1 MRIIRLPGIHHDA
14 NASLVVGKEEAIL
27 IDVGTSWYQMLQVE
41 RIKGHIE
48 DGPPLV
54 NILLSN
60 RRFPFSGGAK
70 AISEAFDNALIH
82 IGEEGVSA
90 LETGDFFSTW
100 ANRFDSDMPV
110 TISNPLDDGD
120 VFAIDDRGI
129 ECISTPGHAPEA
141 MCFFQ
146 EDLSVLF
153 AGSLI
158 SRADT
163 PIRWDLPGGCLPDL
177 ADSVTGIMELELENL
192 LASRGPSIKGR
203 KHIQDVLDKHLQFFD
218 KVISDDGVIPKSWAK
233 PTPTSL
239 FLTPRD
245 PWPLLEHEETS
256 SEDSQ

>member
-27 IDVGTSWYQMLQVE
+27 IDTGTSWYQMLQVE

-48 DGPPLV
+48 DGPPLS

-70 AISEAFDNALIH
+70 AIAEAFGEVPIH
-82 IGEEGVSA
+82 IGGDGVSA

-129 ECISTPGHAPEA
+129 ECIATPGHASEA
-141 MCFFQ
+141 MSFHQ
-146 EDLSVLF
+146 EDLAVLF

-177 ADSVTGIMELELENL
+177 ADSIAEIMELELETL
-192 LASRGPSIKGR
+192 IASRGPAIKGR
-203 KHIQDVLDKHLQFFD
+203 THIEDVLNKHLQFFD
-218 KVISDDGVIPKSWAK
+218 KVMLDEGQLPKSWSK
-233 PTPTSL
+233 PAPTSL
-239 FLTPRD
+239 FYTPRE

-256 SEDSQ
+256 S

>member
-27 IDVGTSWYQMLQVE
+27 IDAGTSWYQMLQVE

-48 DGPPLV
+48 EGPPLSH
-54 NILLSN
+54 ILLSN
-60 RRFPFSGGAK
+60 RRFPFSGGAQ
-70 AISEAFDNALIH
+70 AISEAFDEAEIH
-82 IGEEGVSA
+82 IGEDGVSA

-110 TISNPLDDGD
+110 TISNPLADGD

-129 ECISTPGHAPEA
+129 ECSATPGHAPEA
-141 MCFFQ
+141 MCFHQ
-146 EDLSVLF
+146 EDLAVLF

-177 ADSVTGIMELELENL
+177 ADSIAGVMELELEL
-192 LASRGPSIKGR
+192 LVASRGPAIKGR
-203 KHIQDVLDKHLQFFD
+203 SHIEDVLNNHLQFFD
-218 KVISDDGVIPKSWAK
+218 KVIIAEGQIPKSWAK

-239 FLTPRD
+239 FLTPRE
-245 PWPLLEHEETS
+245 PWPLLEHEETAS
-256 SEDSQ
+256 

>member
-27 IDVGTSWYQMLQVE
+27 IDAGTSWYQMLQVE

-48 DGPPLV
+48 EGPPLSH
-54 NILLSN
+54 ILLSN
-60 RRFPFSGGAK
+60 RRFPFSGGAQ
-70 AISEAFDNALIH
+70 AISEAFDAAEIH
-82 IGEEGVSA
+82 IGEDGVSA

-110 TISNPLDDGD
+110 TISNPLADGD

-129 ECISTPGHAPEA
+129 ECIATPGHAPEA
-141 MCFFQ
+141 MCFHQ
-146 EDLSVLF
+146 EDLAVLF

-177 ADSVTGIMELELENL
+177 ADSIAGVMELELEL
-192 LASRGPSIKGR
+192 LVASRGPAIKGR
-203 KHIQDVLDKHLQFFD
+203 SHIEDVLNDHLQFFD
-218 KVISDDGVIPKSWAK
+218 KVIIAEGQIPKSWAK

-239 FLTPRD
+239 FLTPRE
-245 PWPLLEHEETS
+245 PWPLLEHEETTS
-256 SEDSQ
+256 

>member
-27 IDVGTSWYQMLQVE
+27 IDAGTSWYQMLQVE

-48 DGPPLV
+48 EGPPLSH
-54 NILLSN
+54 ILLSN
-60 RRFPFSGGAK
+60 RRFPFSGGAQ
-70 AISEAFDNALIH
+70 AISEAFDEAEIH
-82 IGEEGVSA
+82 IGEDGVSA

-110 TISNPLDDGD
+110 TLSNPLVDGD

-129 ECISTPGHAPEA
+129 ECIATPGHAPEA
-141 MCFFQ
+141 MCFHQ
-146 EDLSVLF
+146 EDLAVLF

-177 ADSVTGIMELELENL
+177 ADSIAGVMELELEL
-192 LASRGPSIKGR
+192 LVASRGPAIKGR
-203 KHIQDVLDKHLQFFD
+203 SHIEDVLNNHLQFFD
-218 KVISDDGVIPKSWAK
+218 KVIIAEGQIPKSWAK

-239 FLTPRD
+239 FLTPRE
-245 PWPLLEHEETS
+245 PWPLLEHEETAS
-256 SEDSQ
+256 

>member
-27 IDVGTSWYQMLQVE
+27 IDAGTSWYQMLQVE

-48 DGPPLV
+48 EGPPLS

-60 RRFPFSGGAK
+60 RRFPFSGGAQ
-70 AISEAFDNALIH
+70 AISEAFDGAAIH
-82 IGEEGVSA
+82 IGEDGVSA

-110 TISNPLDDGD
+110 TISNPLADGD

-129 ECISTPGHAPEA
+129 ECIATPGHAPEA
-141 MCFFQ
+141 MCFHQ
-146 EDLSVLF
+146 EDLAVLF

-177 ADSVTGIMELELENL
+177 ADSIAGVMEMEIESLI
-192 LASRGPSIKGR
+192 ASRGPAIKGR
-203 KHIQDVLDKHLQFFD
+203 THIEDVLNEHLQFLD
-218 KVISDDGVIPKSWAK
+218 KVMIDEGKIPKSWAK
-233 PTPTSL
+233 PAPTSL
-239 FLTPRD
+239 FLTPRE
-245 PWPLLEHEETS
+245 PWPLLEHEETAS
-256 SEDSQ
+256 K

>member
-27 IDVGTSWYQMLQVE
+27 IDAGTSWYQMLQVE

-48 DGPPLV
+48 EGPPLSH
-54 NILLSN
+54 ILLSN
-60 RRFPFSGGAK
+60 RRFPFSGGAQ
-70 AISEAFDNALIH
+70 AISEAFDAAEIH
-82 IGEEGVSA
+82 IGEDGVSA

-110 TISNPLDDGD
+110 TISNPLADGD

-129 ECISTPGHAPEA
+129 ECIATPGHAPEA
-141 MCFFQ
+141 MCFHQ
-146 EDLSVLF
+146 EDLAVLF

-177 ADSVTGIMELELENL
+177 ADSIAGVMELELEL
-192 LASRGPSIKGR
+192 LVASRGPAIKGR
-203 KHIQDVLDKHLQFFD
+203 SHIEDVLNDHLQFFD
-218 KVISDDGVIPKSWAK
+218 KVIIAEGQIPKSWAK

-239 FLTPRD
+239 FLTPRE
-245 PWPLLEHEETS
+245 PWPLLEHEETAS
-256 SEDSQ
+256 

>member
-27 IDVGTSWYQMLQVE
+27 IDTGTSWYQMLQVE

-48 DGPPLV
+48 EGPPLS

-60 RRFPFSGGAK
+60 RRFPFSGGAQ
-70 AISEAFDNALIH
+70 AISEAFDGAAIH
-82 IGEEGVSA
+82 IGEDGVSA

-110 TISNPLDDGD
+110 TISNPLVDGD

-141 MCFFQ
+141 MCFHQ
-146 EDLSVLF
+146 EDLAVLF

-177 ADSVTGIMELELENL
+177 ADSIAGVMEMEIESLI
-192 LASRGPSIKGR
+192 ASRGPAIKGR
-203 KHIQDVLDKHLQFFD
+203 THIEDVLNNHLQFFD
-218 KVISDDGVIPKSWAK
+218 KVMGDEGKIPKSWAK

-239 FLTPRD
+239 FLTPRE
-245 PWPLLEHEETS
+245 PWPLLEHEEAAS
-256 SEDSQ
+256 K